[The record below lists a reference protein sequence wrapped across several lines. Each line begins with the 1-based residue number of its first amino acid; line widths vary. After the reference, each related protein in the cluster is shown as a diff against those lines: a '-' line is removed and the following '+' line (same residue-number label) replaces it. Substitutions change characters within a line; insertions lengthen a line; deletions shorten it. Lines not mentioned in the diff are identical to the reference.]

1 MYKSR
6 GKFDQFDVVDIDP
19 YGSASIFID
28 GAVQCVKSGGYFY
41 YMIFF
46 LNSWLLLIFQCF
58 IDDAVQCVKSGG
70 NCM

>member
-46 LNSWLLLIFQCF
+46 LNS
-58 IDDAVQCVKSGG
+58 
-70 NCM
+70 